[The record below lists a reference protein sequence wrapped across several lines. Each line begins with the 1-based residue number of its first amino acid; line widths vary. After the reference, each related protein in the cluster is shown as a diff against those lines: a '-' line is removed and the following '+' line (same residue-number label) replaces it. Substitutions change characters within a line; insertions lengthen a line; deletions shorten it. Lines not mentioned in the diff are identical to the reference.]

1 MPVMQNKKR
10 VVVVAVIGLV
20 LILLFILK
28 PWDSSKVEK
37 SSVRV
42 TKGIF
47 ETYITEMGE
56 LKAQSALYITVPEVS
71 YRRELDIWEMKILDI
86 VEEGKIVKKGDH
98 VATLDPSEVMENLRN
113 VDMKLDKYNNELETA
128 KLDSSLTLSSVRE
141 SIQKAKDH
149 VLDKEIKL
157 EQSTYES
164 KAVQRQSKLEL
175 EQAQR
180 SLAKAKRDLQRQ
192 ERKMKVTINRYLAK
206 IDKYEGRKKL
216 YLQLQSELDI
226 KSPADGMIVYG
237 YGYDGKVK
245 TGSHVGKHAPLIATL
260 PDLSSLISEMYVKE
274 VNIAK
279 IAIGNKVRI
288 SVDALP
294 DNEFTGEIISIANI
308 GQQIPGEYQNGFK
321 VDVRLDP
328 FHVDL
333 RPGMTATNV
342 VITGSWEDALIVPK
356 KAVFGNDSLRYVMIK
371 SGLNTIKQKIEI
383 GGENDKFF
391 RVTSGLEVGDVVLVE
406 DEK

>member
-1 MPVMQNKKR
+1 MQNKKR
-10 VVVVAVIGLV
+10 VIVIAAIGLV

-28 PWDSSKVEK
+28 PWNKSKVEK
-37 SSVRV
+37 NSVIV
-42 TKGIF
+42 AKGIF

-56 LKAQSALYITVPEVS
+56 LKAQVALNITVPEVS
-71 YRRELDIWEMKILDI
+71 YRRELDIWELKILDI
-86 VEEGKIVKKGDH
+86 VEEGKIVKQGDH
-98 VATLDPSEVMENLRN
+98 VATLDPTEVMEYLRN
-113 VDMKLDKYNNELETA
+113 VEQKLDKYYNELETA
-128 KLDSSLTLSSVRE
+128 KLDSSLTLSEVRE
-141 SIQKAKDH
+141 TIQKAKDR

-157 EQSTYES
+157 EQSEYES

-180 SLAKAKRDLQRQ
+180 SLAKAKRDLQKQ
-192 ERKMKVTINRYLAK
+192 NRKVKVSIDRYLGK

-245 TGSHVGKHAPLIATL
+245 AGSHVGKHAPLIATL

-279 IAIGNKVRI
+279 IAVGNKVRI
-288 SVDALP
+288 FIDALP
-294 DNEFTGEIISIANI
+294 DDKFTGEIIKIANI

-321 VDVRLDP
+321 VEVRLDP
-328 FHVDL
+328 SHVDL
-333 RPGMTATNV
+333 RPGMTTTNV
-342 VITGSWEDALIVPK
+342 VITGLWEDALIIPK
-356 KAVFGNDSLRYVMIK
+356 NAVFGNDSLRYVMVK
-371 SGLNTIKQKIEI
+371 SGLNSVKQKVEI

-391 RVTSGLEVGDVVLVE
+391 RVTSGLEVGDVVLFD
-406 DEK
+406 DEN